1 MPLVSSNLDFGNRLC
16 EPKIIQKVSGFK
28 QHQPNSC
35 LVDHSN
41 YLIFE
46 KIPQTESQRTRRV
59 NKPKTSISQVIS
71 QQENTA
77 TKSGLLPLIRNDGAN
92 RFDSL
97 VRDAEC
103 KLTNKGPYQ
112 SRGRIDIGREA
123 EERFPLGRLIPPAI
137 GNPPIVQTIYG
148 STIDMETYLIGL
160 PKVDN
165 RSTKDTGN
173 LNLNERNSSNR
184 VFKTFIQG
192 SEFRDPI
199 LYQTDPISSIPMTEH
214 RGRVEKTEEAN
225 HQVQENAQ
233 DFLSSSQMFTS
244 LIQNQTKPDGADLRI
259 ESKRSLWSGLK
270 GKATKSFRTPGD
282 LTTKPSTIAES
293 CHDLTARLNTMVP
306 RDQFI
311 YTEENPNQERG
322 SKDILKSELSRGF
335 MESQRDNQ
343 TNSGSIEF
351 YQPTSQRGY
360 EGSKNS
366 YQALS
371 QREKSKKTQQVTFQK
386 RKDSTTS
393 NASKHSKY
401 SNEGWRIENIN
412 KKIETQKKIKDEL
425 SHGLMMTSTGNL
437 YGIFL
442 KG

>member
-1 MPLVSSNLDFGNRLC
+1 MPLISSNLDLGNKLC
-16 EPKIIQKVSGFK
+16 EQKIIQKVSGFK

-35 LVDHSN
+35 FVDHSN

-46 KIPQTESQRTRRV
+46 KIPQTESQRTRKV
-59 NKPKTSISQVIS
+59 NKPKVSISQAIS
-71 QQENTA
+71 QQENTGI
-77 TKSGLLPLIRNDGAN
+77 KPSQLPLIRNDGAN

-97 VRDAEC
+97 VKDTES

-112 SRGRIDIGREA
+112 SRVRTEIGRET
-123 EERFPLGRLIPPAI
+123 EQRFPISRLIPPAF

-165 RSTKDTGN
+165 RSTKDTGI
-173 LNLNERNSSNR
+173 LNLDERTSSNR
-184 VFKTFIQG
+184 VYKTFSQG
-192 SEFRDPI
+192 AEFRDPI

-214 RGRVEKTEEAN
+214 RTRVENNEEAY
-225 HQVQENAQ
+225 HQAQENAQ

-244 LIQNQTKPDGADLRI
+244 LIQNQTKPDADLRI

-293 CHDLTARLNTMVP
+293 CHDLTARLNTLIP

-311 YTEENPNQERG
+311 YTEENPNPERG

-366 YQALS
+366 HQSLS
-371 QREKSKKTQQVTFQK
+371 QREKSKKVQQVTFQK

-393 NASKHSKY
+393 NASRQSKY

-412 KKIETQKKIKDEL
+412 KKIETQKKLKDEL